1 MDSNENRP
9 QVSLNEMEGI
19 DGMRPQMREDRFSIS
34 NEIMLRV
41 HRYKILLRKRWWVM
55 LLGILLGL
63 GPAFVLIST
72 MPPKFQSESKM
83 VMAQRM
89 ATTDKLVTDEI
100 QNFMGTQS
108 EMLKSQRVQED
119 AMDRFLEIHPE
130 VAETWTNVIA
140 LNPNAKMFS
149 FSSKDSLRNQA
160 LTLTAVGKDAKQVQ
174 DYLNCVMDAYLAY
187 KKELR
192 ERTSETTFESL
203 TNQIS
208 TLDTEIQA
216 LRDGISNF
224 RATNN
229 VVMLEQVG
237 SGRAKELGEINTELN
252 RTKRELDAL
261 NEMTPEQIQAVVMR
275 QGGNA
280 FANGMAVDTGIG
292 ADMSAAL
299 AKPQAEYYR
308 SLQELTKLQANREE
322 LTEFLRDSHPK
333 VRDLDQ
339 QISALQNVVDSFKQM
354 AMDTIVSQRSALEIK
369 VKQLQAAFDDM
380 QAQASAA
387 DKMLVE
393 YTNMQEDLK
402 RKQDMFQ
409 KLTEMLR
416 KVDLS
421 KVMSNESLSIMDKAS
436 PAKNVAHRSMKLLLG
451 FLAGIFIGFVAL
463 YIIDLFDDTFGTIS
477 ELREQFTETVLGQIP
492 EVSKFQEDDELHLL
506 SEENEDSHALIESFR
521 NLRSSIIFSYDQ
533 GKVPKVMCVTSSVPS
548 EGKSTVST
556 NLAVSLAMA
565 GSKVLLIDADIRR
578 GHICKKFKIESVPG
592 LVEFLHQK
600 VSSDQV
606 VKHTDVEN
614 LDLIP
619 AGKLQKSPGELFL
632 HPSLD
637 VLLNEMRAKY
647 DFIIMDSAP
656 LLATDDTSNLARRVD
671 GVLFVVRGAFTSIR
685 FARESLKRLRTRK
698 IPLMGLVFNRGYSTR
713 NDSYYYYYDYYEYYG
728 GADGKEKRRRK
739 QRKKKK
745 SNGYYYGYHSHGSDS
760 EAQENEEVSETADE
774 KKE

>member
-9 QVSLNEMEGI
+9 QIPLNEMEGI

-72 MPPKFQSESKM
+72 MPPKFQSQSKM

-108 EMLKSQRVQED
+108 EMLKSQRVQDD
-119 AMDRFLEIHPE
+119 AMNRFLEIHPE
-130 VAETWTNVIA
+130 ALEAWTN
-140 LNPNAKMFS
+140 NAKMFT
-149 FSSKDSLRNQA
+149 FTSKDSLRNQA
-160 LTLTAVGKDAKQVQ
+160 LTLTAVGEDAKQVQ

-192 ERTSETTFESL
+192 EKTSETTFESL
-203 TNQIS
+203 TNQIA

-237 SGRAKELGEINTELN
+237 SGRAKELGDINTELN

-275 QGGNA
+275 QGSTA
-280 FANGMAVDTGIG
+280 LSNGSAVSTGVSSDMA
-292 ADMSAAL
+292 SAL
-299 AKPQAEYYR
+299 AKPQAEYYK

-416 KVDLS
+416 TVDLS

-477 ELREQFTETVLGQIP
+477 ELRDQFTETVLGQIP

-619 AGKLQKSPGELFL
+619 AG
-632 HPSLD
+632 
-637 VLLNEMRAKY
+637 
-647 DFIIMDSAP
+647 
-656 LLATDDTSNLARRVD
+656 
-671 GVLFVVRGAFTSIR
+671 
-685 FARESLKRLRTRK
+685 
-698 IPLMGLVFNRGYSTR
+698 
-713 NDSYYYYYDYYEYYG
+713 
-728 GADGKEKRRRK
+728 
-739 QRKKKK
+739 
-745 SNGYYYGYHSHGSDS
+745 
-760 EAQENEEVSETADE
+760 
-774 KKE
+774 

>member
-9 QVSLNEMEGI
+9 QVPLNEMGEI
-19 DGMRPQMREDRFSIS
+19 NGMRPQMREDRFSIS

-72 MPPKFQSESKM
+72 MPPKFQSQSKM

-108 EMLKSQRVQED
+108 EMLKSQRVQDD
-119 AMDRFLEIHPE
+119 AMSRFLEIHPE
-130 VAETWTNVIA
+130 ALEAWTN
-140 LNPNAKMFS
+140 NAKMFT
-149 FSSKDSLRNQA
+149 FTSKDSLRNQA
-160 LTLTAVGKDAKQVQ
+160 LTLTAVGEDAKQVQ

-192 ERTSETTFESL
+192 EKTSETTFESL
-203 TNQIS
+203 TNQIA

-237 SGRAKELGEINTELN
+237 SGRAKELGDINTELN

-280 FANGMAVDTGIG
+280 FANGSAVSTGVSSDMA
-292 ADMSAAL
+292 SAL

-416 KVDLS
+416 TVDLS

-436 PAKNVAHRSMKLLLG
+436 PAKNVAHRTMKLLLG

-745 SNGYYYGYHSHGSDS
+745 SNGYYYGYHSHSSDTEDAENKESTEGST
-760 EAQENEEVSETADE
+760 ETADE